1 MYEVNENGRMSYVS
15 NEDSYIIVQPR
26 GLLYNVEC
34 DMILIVIA
42 KFLILT

>member
-15 NEDSYIIVQPR
+15 NDIQPR

-34 DMILIVIA
+34 DMILIDIA